1 MIVGLTGGIGSG
13 KTTIAKMFH
22 ELGVSIYI
30 ADIEAKKLMHTSQEI
45 KEELIAAFGE
55 ETYIDGELNRSYLS
69 NIVFNQPEELKNIN
83 EIVHPR
89 VGQHF
94 KDWYA
99 ARSEEKYII
108 KEVAIL
114 FENDSYKHCDKIIT
128 VVAPLETRFER
139 LLQRDQTTRE
149 AIQSRM
155 NNQWSDAKKI
165 ALSDYVIHNEDLE
178 KAKNQVAKIHQEISL
193 MSQEI

>member
-55 ETYIDGELNRSYLS
+55 ETYVDGELNRSYLS
-69 NIVFNQPEELKNIN
+69 NIVFNQPEELQKIN
-83 EIVHPR
+83 AIVHPR

-94 KDWYA
+94 KDWYMS
-99 ARSEEKYII
+99 RSEEKYII

-128 VVAPLETRFER
+128 VVAPLETRFQR

-149 AIQSRM
+149 AIQSRI
-155 NNQWSDAKKI
+155 NNQWDDAKKI

-178 KAKNQVAKIHQEISL
+178 KAKTQVAKIHHEISL
-193 MSQEI
+193 LSQKI

>member
-30 ADIEAKKLMHTSQEI
+30 ADIEAKKLMHSSKEI
-45 KEELIAAFGE
+45 KEELMDTFGKK
-55 ETYIDGELNRSYLS
+55 TYINGKLNRSYLS
-69 NIVFNQPEELKNIN
+69 NIVFNQPEELKKIN
-83 EIVHPR
+83 AIVHPR
-89 VGQHF
+89 VGKHF

-99 ARSEEKYII
+99 ARSSEKYII

-114 FENDSYKHCDKIIT
+114 FENGSYKQCDKIIT

-139 LLQRDQTTRE
+139 LLQRDKTTRA

-155 NNQWSDAKKI
+155 DNQWSDADKI
-165 ALSDYVIHNEDLE
+165 ALSDYIIHNEDLE
-178 KAKNQVAKIHQEISL
+178 NAKAQVAKIHEEIMHS
-193 MSQEI
+193 S

>member
-30 ADIEAKKLMHTSQEI
+30 ADIEAKKLMHTSHELKQ
-45 KEELIAAFGE
+45 ELIKAFGK

-69 NIVFNQPEELKNIN
+69 NIVFNQPEKLQQIN
-83 EIVHPR
+83 SIVHPR

-94 KDWYA
+94 EEWYREHHA
-99 ARSEEKYII
+99 ENYII

-114 FENDSYKHCDKIIT
+114 FENGSYTQCDKIIT
-128 VVAPLETRFER
+128 VVAPLEKRFER
-139 LLQRDQTTRE
+139 LLQRDHTTKE
-149 AIQSRM
+149 AIQKRM
-155 NNQWSDAKKI
+155 DAQWTDEKKI
-165 ALSDYVIHNEDLE
+165 ALSDYVIHNDDLV
-178 KAKNQVAKIHQEISL
+178 KAKEQVLKIHGELTLASEKI
-193 MSQEI
+193 

>member
-13 KTTIAKMFH
+13 KTTIAKMFQ

-30 ADIEAKKLMHTSQEI
+30 ADIEAKKLMHTSKVI
-45 KEELIAAFGE
+45 REELLAAFGE
-55 ETYIDGELNRSYLS
+55 ETYVDGKLNRNYLS
-69 NIVFNQPEELKNIN
+69 NIVFNQPEALKKIN
-83 EIVHPR
+83 AIVHPR

-94 KDWYA
+94 IDWCA
-99 ARSEEKYII
+99 ERSEEAYLI

-114 FENDSYKHCDKIIT
+114 FESGSYKDCDKIIT
-128 VVAPLETRFER
+128 VVAPLDVRFER

-155 NNQWSDAKKI
+155 DNQWNDSDRI

-178 KAKNQVAKIHQEISL
+178 KAKARVAEIHQEIL
-193 MSQEI
+193 MKSKKI

>member
-13 KTTIAKMFH
+13 KTTVAKMFY

-30 ADIEAKKLMHTSQEI
+30 ADIEAKNLMHTS
-45 KEELIAAFGE
+45 KEVKQELITIFGE
-55 ETYIDGELNRSYLS
+55 ETYKDGKLNRSYLS
-69 NIVFNQPEELKNIN
+69 NIVFNQPEELKKIN
-83 EIVHPR
+83 AIVHPR

-128 VVAPLETRFER
+128 VVAPLEERFHR
-139 LLQRDQTTRE
+139 LLQRDQTTRK

-155 NNQWSDAKKI
+155 NNQWKDAKKI

-178 KAKNQVAKIHQEISL
+178 KAKDQVAKIHQEISL
-193 MSQEI
+193 LSHKI

>member
-30 ADIEAKKLMHTSQEI
+30 ADIEAKKLMHSSKEI
-45 KEELIAAFGE
+45 KDELIATFGKK
-55 ETYIDGELNRSYLS
+55 TYINGKLNRSYLS
-69 NIVFNQPEELKNIN
+69 NIVFNQPEELKKIN
-83 EIVHPR
+83 AIVHPR

-99 ARSEEKYII
+99 ARSSEKYII

-114 FENDSYKHCDKIIT
+114 FENGSYKQCDKIIT

-139 LLQRDQTTRE
+139 LLQRDKTTRA

-155 NNQWSDAKKI
+155 DNQWSDADKI

-178 KAKNQVAKIHQEISL
+178 DAKVQVAKIHEEIMHS
-193 MSQEI
+193 S

>member
-13 KTTIAKMFH
+13 KTTIANMFH

-30 ADIEAKKLMHTSQEI
+30 ADVEAKKLMNASKEI
-45 KEELIAAFGE
+45 KEELMAAFGAK
-55 ETYIDGELNRSYLS
+55 TYVDGELNRSYLS
-69 NIVFNQPEELKNIN
+69 NIVFNQPEKLQQIN
-83 EIVHPR
+83 AIVHPR

-99 ARSEEKYII
+99 ARSKETYII
-108 KEVAIL
+108 KEAAIL
-114 FENDSYKHCDKIIT
+114 FENGSYQQCDKIIT
-128 VVAPLETRFER
+128 VVAPLETRFQR
-139 LLQRDQTTRE
+139 LLKRDQTTRE

-155 NNQWSDAKKI
+155 DNQWTDAKKI

-178 KAKNQVAKIHQEISL
+178 KAKEQVAKIHQEISL
-193 MSQEI
+193 LRSKI

>member
-165 ALSDYVIHNEDLE
+165 ALSDYIIHNEDLE

>member
-13 KTTIAKMFH
+13 KTTIANMFH

-30 ADIEAKKLMHTSQEI
+30 ADIEAKKLMNTSTEI
-45 KEELIAAFGE
+45 KAALIAVFGE
-55 ETYIDGELNRSYLS
+55 ETYVDGELNRSYLS
-69 NIVFNQPEELKNIN
+69 NIVFNQPEKLKLIN
-83 EIVHPR
+83 AIVHPR

-99 ARSEEKYII
+99 AQSEEKYVI
-108 KEVAIL
+108 KEAAIL
-114 FENDSYKHCDKIIT
+114 FENGSYQQCDKIIT
-128 VVAPLETRFER
+128 VVAPMEIRFQR
-139 LLQRDQTTRE
+139 LLARDQSTRE

-155 NNQWSDAKKI
+155 NNQWTDVEKI

-178 KAKNQVAKIHQEISL
+178 KSKEQVAKIHHEISL
-193 MSQEI
+193 LCSKI